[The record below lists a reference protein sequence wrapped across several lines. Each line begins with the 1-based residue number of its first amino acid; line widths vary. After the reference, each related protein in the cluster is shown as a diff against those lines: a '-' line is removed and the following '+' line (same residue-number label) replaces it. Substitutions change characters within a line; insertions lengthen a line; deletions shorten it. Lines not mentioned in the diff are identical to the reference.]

1 MNMTDNQH
9 SKSMTKCVFSDA
21 EILALLQGKH
31 DSDLFEKAYEATLYQ
46 FDRKVFLRGI
56 IEFSNYCIN
65 NCNYCGLRAGNKQ
78 LSRYRLSKEEILNT
92 AKAITAL
99 GIKTIVLQSGDD
111 YKYSARFIGD
121 VIEKIKHHHDLRIT
135 LSLGERSFE
144 ELKYWRKLGADRY
157 LLKMETFDRKAFTLN
172 RPKANFDLR
181 LKTLFQLQE
190 LGYQVG
196 SGIIVDLPFTND
208 DTLVSDL
215 QTLSKMNL
223 DMIACGPFISHPQ
236 TPWQSHVS
244 GSLVKTHRVN
254 AILRLMNPGANL
266 PATSALANLDKNG
279 KALAIERGCNV
290 IMPSFTPTDYCSNYA
305 IYPGKNA
312 RGQTAKDNLA
322 QTVNTIQSVHFIPSF
337 ETGDAR
343 RSLYV

>member
-1 MNMTDNQH
+1 MNNTVIQSFK
-9 SKSMTKCVFSDA
+9 SKTKYTFSDA
-21 EILALLQGKH
+21 EILALLQGE
-31 DSDLFEKAYEATLYQ
+31 SDTELFAKAQELTIQQ
-46 FDRKVFLRGI
+46 FNKKVFLRGI

-65 NCNYCGLRAGNKQ
+65 NCNYCGLRAGNKH

-92 AKAITAL
+92 AKAIADL

-111 YKYSARFIGD
+111 YKYSARFIGY

-135 LSLGERSFE
+135 LSLGERSVE
-144 ELKYWRKLGADRY
+144 ELKYWRDLGADRY
-157 LLKMETFDRKAFTLN
+157 LLKMETFDRNAFTLN
-172 RPKANFDLR
+172 RPKANFDSR
-181 LKTLFQLQE
+181 LNKLYQLQE

-196 SGIIVDLPFTND
+196 SGIIVDLPYTD
-208 DTLVSDL
+208 DEILVSDL
-215 QTLSKMNL
+215 QSLSKINL

-236 TPWQSHVS
+236 TPWQSHIS
-244 GSLVKTHRVN
+244 GNLVKTHRVN
-254 AILRLMNPGANL
+254 AILRLMNPGANI

-290 IMPSFTPTDYCSNYA
+290 IMPSFTPTDFCRNYA
-305 IYPGKNA
+305 IYPGKNVS
-312 RGQTAKDNLA
+312 GHTAKDNLQQA
-322 QTVNTIQSVHFIPSF
+322 MNTIQSVNFIPSF

>member
-1 MNMTDNQH
+1 MNNTVIQSFK
-9 SKSMTKCVFSDA
+9 SKTKYTFSDA
-21 EILALLQGKH
+21 EILALLQGE
-31 DSDLFEKAYEATLYQ
+31 SDTELFAKAQELTIQQ
-46 FDRKVFLRGI
+46 FNKKVFLRGI

-65 NCNYCGLRAGNKQ
+65 NCNYCGLRAGNKH

-92 AKAITAL
+92 AKAIADL

-111 YKYSARFIGD
+111 YKYSARFIGY
-121 VIEKIKHHHDLRIT
+121 VIEKIKYYHDLRIT
-135 LSLGERSFE
+135 LSLGERSVE
-144 ELKYWRKLGADRY
+144 ELKYWRDLGADRY
-157 LLKMETFDRKAFTLN
+157 LLKMETFDRNAFTLN
-172 RPKANFDLR
+172 RPKANFDSR
-181 LKTLFQLQE
+181 LNKLYQLQE

-196 SGIIVDLPFTND
+196 SGIIVDLPYTD
-208 DTLVSDL
+208 DEILVSDL
-215 QTLSKMNL
+215 QSLSKMNL

-236 TPWQSHVS
+236 TPWHSYIS
-244 GSLVKTHRVN
+244 GNLVKTHRVN
-254 AILRLMNPGANL
+254 AILRLMNPGANI

-290 IMPSFTPTDYCSNYA
+290 IMPSFTPTDFCRNYA

-312 RGQTAKDNLA
+312 SGHTAKDNLQQA
-322 QTVNTIQSVHFIPSF
+322 MNTIQSVNFIPSF